1 MMYPIYLS
9 KKATEDI
16 LLLKKENPKYAA
28 KLWDIILDIFSNPYS
43 GIAHPEAL
51 KDNLQGWWSR
61 KITDKH
67 RLIYRIKNNSLE
79 IASCYGHYGDR

>member
-51 KDNLQGWWSR
+51 KDNL
-61 KITDKH
+61 
-67 RLIYRIKNNSLE
+67 
-79 IASCYGHYGDR
+79 